1 MRLRGNY
8 LGARG
13 LSALAP
19 GIATSRC
26 LSHLDLSACGV
37 GRPIFVKSAA
47 AADERQKEFL
57 EAWRAFAWA
66 LGENVYGNGIWAYA
80 PALFEGEGDDLSSRN
95 KDAASL
101 NSSSGNGDGA
111 VVHAEDTDSAAASPP
126 PNAFAGTVAVPE
138 GPRTRLA
145 KLNLLENNLTAEQA
159 EVT

>member
-13 LSALAP
+13 LTALAP
-19 GIATSRC
+19 GVATSRC

-47 AADERQKEFL
+47 AADERQREFL
-57 EAWRAFAWA
+57 EAWRGFAWA
-66 LGENVYGNGIWAYA
+66 LGENVYGDGIWAYA
-80 PALFEGEGDDLSSRN
+80 PPLVEGEGDDLSSHN
-95 KDAASL
+95 NDGASL
-101 NSSSGNGDGA
+101 NGDG
-111 VVHAEDTDSAAASPP
+111 VGNAEGDGSAAPASGAGAAT
-126 PNAFAGTVAVPE
+126 PNVFAGTIAVPE

-159 EVT
+159 EVG